1 MLHVPANFRKEY
13 KYFTSTKCK
22 VNIQSHFL
30 FFDDK
35 EGEICPAFPAG
46 CRKGL
51 VRIDKDGC
59 PVCDS
64 KGIFSE
70 QYVNIK
76 WFQEAY
82 TISLICDFKNTSSV
96 QIVDK
101 HIDSNLYRYMKLYF
115 SFTFRSEPGLVQ
127 YNLGQLLIM

>member
-46 CRKGL
+46 CRKER
-51 VRIDKDGC
+51 VSIDKDGC
-59 PVCDS
+59 PVCDL
-64 KGIFSE
+64 KGILSE
-70 QYVNIK
+70 QYVNDL
-76 WFQEAY
+76 FQY
-82 TISLICDFKNTSSV
+82 PIITGSV
-96 QIVDK
+96 
-101 HIDSNLYRYMKLYF
+101 
-115 SFTFRSEPGLVQ
+115 
-127 YNLGQLLIM
+127 